1 MQETIQEFNC
11 PDDCRFGSSFSEGST
26 VFFDCLKSKELPA
39 DLTFDHDENLP
50 MCPCYEKQ
58 EAVGQETPEEVVN
71 KLLTQSQVI
80 FVFSE
85 KCQITDK
92 DSQKN
97 AENLLI
103 GAKAAFKKAEGT
115 QKEFLEPIN
124 EKEKRIRELFKP
136 YLAKLKLCIDALNK
150 ASGRLPRR
158 RGKDRQGETGRSIG

>member
-1 MQETIQEFNC
+1 MNEFNC
-11 PDDCRFGSSFSEGST
+11 PDDCRFGSSFQEGST

-39 DLTFDHDENLP
+39 DLTFGHDENLP
-50 MCPCYEKQ
+50 MCPMYEKQ
-58 EAVGQETPEEVVN
+58 EDWKTIIASPEEVVN

-80 FVFSE
+80 FVFSD
-85 KCQITDK
+85 KCLITDK

-103 GAKAAFKKAEGT
+103 GAKAAFKKAEGV
-115 QKEFLEPIN
+115 QKEFLEPIS

-150 ASGRLPRR
+150 SLG
-158 RGKDRQGETGRSIG
+158 D